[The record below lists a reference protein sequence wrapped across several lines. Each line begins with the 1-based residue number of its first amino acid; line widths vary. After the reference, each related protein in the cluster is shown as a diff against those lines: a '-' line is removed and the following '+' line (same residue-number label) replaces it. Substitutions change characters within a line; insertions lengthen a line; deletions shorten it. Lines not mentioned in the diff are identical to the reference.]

1 MSCEDLVFLW
11 GFGDRVTAGVLKSLL
26 QESHEAFS
34 KEFDVRLVDNSCAIV
49 IFWQHGLTETFLN
62 TMNKCSDMRGPL
74 REMVSEGL
82 RAAGY
87 ETYNRACRL
96 GLWESSLADSLDRAL
111 ADSDC
116 ASEADSKTKCSDRCN
131 EWIINLDDL

>member
-1 MSCEDLVFLW
+1 
-11 GFGDRVTAGVLKSLL
+11 
-26 QESHEAFS
+26 
-34 KEFDVRLVDNSCAIV
+34 
-49 IFWQHGLTETFLN
+49 
-62 TMNKCSDMRGPL
+62 MNKCSDMRGPL

-96 GLWESSLADSLDRAL
+96 GLWESRLADSLDRAL
-111 ADSDC
+111 ADPDS
-116 ASEADSKTKCSDRCN
+116 ASTADSKTKSSDICN